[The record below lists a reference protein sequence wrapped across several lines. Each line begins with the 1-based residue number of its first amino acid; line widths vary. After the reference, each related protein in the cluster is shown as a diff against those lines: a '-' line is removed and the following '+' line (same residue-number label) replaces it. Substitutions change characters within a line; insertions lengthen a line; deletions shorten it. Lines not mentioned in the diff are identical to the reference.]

1 MSDIQETPT
10 VAELFREA
18 YRPDLKLEFPS
29 RQELNYMFNKV
40 ERKKLKERHAQI
52 STRIGELNQEMHT
65 LVKTLVNIRN
75 SSAELSEN
83 ETLERREMT
92 FRQMEEVTDEMHTLT
107 CEMEVLN
114 KRDLE
119 LFSKLH

>member
-1 MSDIQETPT
+1 MSEKTPT
-10 VAELFREA
+10 VAELFSEA

-29 RQELNYMFNKV
+29 RQELNYMFHKV

-52 STRIGELNQEMHT
+52 SARIGELNQEMYILINT
-65 LVKTLVNIRN
+65 LASIR
-75 SSAELSEN
+75 SSSTKSLDN

-92 FRQMEEVTDEMHTLT
+92 LRQMEEVTDEIHTLT

-119 LFSKLH
+119 LFRKLH